1 LEALLAGVTVEW
13 EQQRSML
20 HDQGAE

>member
-13 EQQRSML
+13 EEQRSML
-20 HDQGAE
+20 HAQGAE